1 MNTTIID
8 AALIRCQ
15 SCTAINRVPV
25 KRLKHNPL
33 CGKCKALL
41 DFPMKPVDAT
51 ASTLDSELATWPET
65 VLVAFWSKECSASK
79 TADAV
84 MSDIAFLRAGRLKV
98 IKVDFDAEPSLAL
111 LHSISATP
119 SFIMLR
125 NRVQIARLDG
135 IPKDKVEL
143 IQWVETYLNQ

>member
-1 MNTTIID
+1 MTAMNID

-15 SCTAINRVPV
+15 ACTAVNRVPV

-41 DFPMKPVDAT
+41 DFPMKPVSAT
-51 ASTLDSELATWPET
+51 ASTLDAELNDWPEA
-65 VLVAFWSKECSASK
+65 VLMEFWSKECAASK
-79 TADAV
+79 NADAV

-98 IKVDFDAEPSLAL
+98 IKVDIDAEPSLAL
-111 LHSISATP
+111 LHAISATP
-119 SFIMLR
+119 SFIMMK

-135 IPKDKVEL
+135 MPKDKVEL
-143 IQWVETYLNQ
+143 IQWVELYLNQ